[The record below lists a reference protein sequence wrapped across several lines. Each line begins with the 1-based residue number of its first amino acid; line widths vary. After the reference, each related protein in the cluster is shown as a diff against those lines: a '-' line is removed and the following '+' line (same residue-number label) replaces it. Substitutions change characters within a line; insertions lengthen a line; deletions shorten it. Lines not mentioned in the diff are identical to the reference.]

1 MHIFNVR
8 LFLYDTMA
16 VDLCLLC
23 TAKRLIIK
31 RKTSSPVPLTAIF
44 SLALPLLLLLSFH
57 LLFQLI
63 FPWSL
68 FVAGYSHGTNFNLFS
83 VGSAASAGFGD
94 FAERAETDG
103 LEEELHDE
111 DGVYDSFVSKP
122 IAGGKGLAHSRV
134 FVNGLNPKVSSLVL
148 RITPAN
154 VVTKRAATRQSLSHF
169 YSFKIRCKTYPNEI
183 KFADLPMPWL

>member
-1 MHIFNVR
+1 MYLNTTLFVQNYQELAFMHIFNVR

-63 FPWSL
+63 FPLTAALSL
-68 FVAGYSHGTNFNLFS
+68 LQATPTVPISTFS
-83 VGSAASAGFGD
+83 ASAPLP
-94 FAERAETDG
+94 ARASGTLPSG
-103 LEEELHDE
+103 
-111 DGVYDSFVSKP
+111 
-122 IAGGKGLAHSRV
+122 R
-134 FVNGLNPKVSSLVL
+134 
-148 RITPAN
+148 
-154 VVTKRAATRQSLSHF
+154 RQTGWRRNSTMRTGCTIPS
-169 YSFKIRCKTYPNEI
+169 
-183 KFADLPMPWL
+183 